1 MLLASTLLPATVTW
15 DQPVCLNQLP
25 ICCLLHVCHH
35 GSCPSVSVV
44 QVEDHGSTPSVGGGA
59 HCTGSHQNASM
70 VLTTVITCYW
80 KNRTQGLP
88 CALPVQSERS
98 RSDQQRGR
106 GRCSPSPD
114 YHPGPCQDNGNMD
127 YACMSPHMVLSEGQS
142 PHLAFR
148 R

>member
-1 MLLASTLLPATVTW
+1 MLLASTLLPATV
-15 DQPVCLNQLP
+15 PLGPARLP
-25 ICCLLHVCHH
+25 ICCLLHACRH
-35 GSCPSVSVV
+35 GSCPSLSVV

-59 HCTGSHQNASM
+59 HCRAVIRMPAWFSPQSSPAPGKTGPRGFP
-70 VLTTVITCYW
+70 VLFQC
-80 KNRTQGLP
+80 N
-88 CALPVQSERS
+88 QSGPDLTS
-98 RSDQQRGR
+98 REGR

-114 YHPGPCQDNGNMD
+114 CHPGPCQDNGNMD